1 MTNKINLDNVNFDFL
16 SEPTDQAKHHEEKKQ
31 AQMGTYKILI
41 ADDDEEVHTITK
53 MILNDFEFDGLGLS
67 FIDTFSGDE
76 TKKVLRDH
84 SDIAVAFL
92 DVVMEE
98 HHSGLEVVEYMRNTL
113 KNHMTRII
121 LRTGQPGEAP
131 EEQVIRDFD
140 INDYRLKTE
149 MTVKRLYTTLYSAL
163 RNYRDLNKLD
173 NHRRGLEKIIQT
185 SANLFKHNSLTE
197 FLTSILSQLSEF
209 YKNTPELIYFRDDHF
224 KSMGGFVTLD
234 KRDIPT
240 IVAATGKYEPY
251 IGKSI
256 QEVEELKNI
265 SVHMQNNYDNGTS
278 ITYVG
283 NGFII
288 KTSSKNNLNNYIFIE
303 GEQDVFD
310 FDLINLFLT
319 NYSVALDNYI
329 LTNMISTTQ
338 KEIIITLGEV
348 VEKHFDETSGHVK
361 RLSEMMYKLALHM
374 HFSYSECEVLKVA
387 STMHDVGKIAIPDNI
402 LKKPGRL
409 TPDEF
414 EVVKEHPVIGYKIL
428 SKSDLEIL
436 KVAAE
441 IALNHHE
448 KWDGTGY
455 PSGLSGQGIPLYSRM
470 LAIIDVFDAMTHER
484 VYKEASSIE
493 STLEYIKDEKG
504 KHFDPKIVDIFISN
518 IEDIIAAADD

>member
-1 MTNKINLDNVNFDFL
+1 MTKKLNLDNINFDFL
-16 SEPTDQAKHHEEKKQ
+16 NESSETPEQNTKFSNTSL
-31 AQMGTYKILI
+31 GSYKILI

-53 MILNDFEFDGLGLS
+53 MILNDFEFDNKTLT
-67 FIDTFSGDE
+67 FIDTYSGEE
-76 TKKVLRDH
+76 TKQILE
-84 SDIAVAFL
+84 SEENIAVVFL

-98 HHSGLEVVEYMRNTL
+98 HHSGLEVVEYMRNVL
-113 KNHMTRII
+113 KNRMTRIV

-131 EEQVIRDFD
+131 EEQIIKDFD

-149 MTVKRLYTTLYSAL
+149 MTVKRLYTTLYSSL
-163 RNYRDLNKLD
+163 RNYRDLKKLD
-173 NHRRGLEKIIQT
+173 NNRKGLEKIIKT
-185 SANLFKHNSLTE
+185 SANLFKHNTLND

-209 YKNTPELIYFRDDHF
+209 YKDEPAMIYFRDLEPD
-224 KSMGGFVTLD
+224 SVGGFVTLD
-234 KRDIPT
+234 KSDVPM
-240 IVAATGKYEPY
+240 IVAATGKYKEY
-251 IGKSI
+251 IGKSVK
-256 QEVEELKNI
+256 EVTELNMI
-265 SVHMQNNYDNGTS
+265 SKHMQNNYENGTS
-278 ITYVG
+278 IAYIG

-288 KTSSKNNLNNYIFIE
+288 KNSSKNNLNNYIFIE

-361 RLSEMMYKLALHM
+361 RISEMMYKMALHM
-374 HFSYSECEVLKVA
+374 NFSYSECEVLKVA

-402 LKKPGRL
+402 LKKPGKL
-409 TPDEF
+409 TSDEF
-414 EVVKEHPVIGYKIL
+414 EVIKDHPAIGYKIL
-428 SKSDLEIL
+428 SQSNLEIL

-448 KWDGTGY
+448 KWDGSGY

-470 LAIIDVFDAMTHER
+470 LAIIDVFDAMTHKR
-484 VYKEASSIE
+484 VYKEAAAVDE
-493 STLEYIKDEKG
+493 SLDYIKAQRG
-504 KHFDPKIVDIFISN
+504 KHFDPKLVDLFITHIDDI
-518 IEDIIAAADD
+518 IEDLD